1 MVPEQGPLM
10 WLVEA
15 SAWFHFHLSLIC
27 PRRQSEAA
35 HFTVATIFFFLFF
48 TFFRTE
54 LKNKFQRNLLLKVH
68 KIVPTNSPNIRFK
81 VLYLPHA

>member
-15 SAWFHFHLSLIC
+15 SEWFHFHLSLIC

-35 HFTVATIFFFLFF
+35 HFTVATIFFFLFLHF
-48 TFFRTE
+48 LE
-54 LKNKFQRNLLLKVH
+54 LN
-68 KIVPTNSPNIRFK
+68 
-81 VLYLPHA
+81 